1 MVCSLKG
8 PVTKF
13 STAILISNVLFSF
26 HLFCS
31 DFFCSFLLN
40 KDYVLENA
48 KFCSFIG
55 NNTFVYSF
63 LVLILTEFLLFGA
76 LFCGKSSLFASNY
89 GFYHSLC
96 YFPDISELTFCN
108 TLILSACAYYLSSYY
123 LYFLG
128 EVSYGLCFALILAW
142 AFLSLQIQEFRAL
155 GFHISSSSFS
165 SVFLSLTGLHFS
177 HVVVALI
184 LFVFSPVENSHLSY
198 LELLF
203 TFMLISSIQF
213 ITFIFYWHF
222 VEFVWIVILLH
233 FYY

>member
-123 LYFLG
+123 LY
-128 EVSYGLCFALILAW
+128 SIK
-142 AFLSLQIQEFRAL
+142 LSL
-155 GFHISSSSFS
+155 FHVILYDQLLAF
-165 SVFLSLTGLHFS
+165 HFS
-177 HVVVALI
+177 LRDRLYWPKLVHKVICVLRI
-184 LFVFSPVENSHLSY
+184 LFV
-198 LELLF
+198 
-203 TFMLISSIQF
+203 
-213 ITFIFYWHF
+213 
-222 VEFVWIVILLH
+222 IL
-233 FYY
+233 